1 MKVFLYKVNFPTS
14 NFFSAENGRK
24 LHVFSCVT
32 SSPILR
38 IGDQVLTFDV
48 FWPKHLQ
55 EVRSTAY
62 IHVQSI

>member
-1 MKVFLYKVNFPTS
+1 MHTRMNEGHFYSPPPPMSGDNNVYVVSGLI
-14 NFFSAENGRK
+14 
-24 LHVFSCVT
+24 
-32 SSPILR
+32 SPILR